1 MNVPRGGVKRP
12 SWWGVRRPS
21 WWGPLNILP
30 QPSIFGHY
38 LTPKSVKI
46 HPRPF
51 QTKRIWLRQKAY
63 LVISGTVP
71 LKDDF
76 YKGDNGSPTGVD
88 RRHDGP
94 SHWLFHP
101 QRCWDLV
108 LSSQVS
114 LTFPPW
120 QLLFL
125 STTFSSAGS
134 SCQLSSHGLMCSL
147 LSRGDFQ
154 MMWRGRI
161 RSRISQN
168 WHSTV
173 PYCYLFAHILAS
185 RVDGY

>member
-1 MNVPRGGVKRP
+1 MSLVVGSLEYFTPNIDIWALFDPKKREN
-12 SWWGVRRPS
+12 STQATS
-21 WWGPLNILP
+21 N
-30 QPSIFGHY
+30 QKH
-38 LTPKSVKI
+38 LTE
-46 HPRPF
+46 
-51 QTKRIWLRQKAY
+51 TKTY
-63 LVISGTVP
+63 LVFSGTAL
-71 LKDDF
+71 LKDNF

-173 PYCYLFAHILAS
+173 PYCYLFAHILES
-185 RVDGY
+185 RVDS